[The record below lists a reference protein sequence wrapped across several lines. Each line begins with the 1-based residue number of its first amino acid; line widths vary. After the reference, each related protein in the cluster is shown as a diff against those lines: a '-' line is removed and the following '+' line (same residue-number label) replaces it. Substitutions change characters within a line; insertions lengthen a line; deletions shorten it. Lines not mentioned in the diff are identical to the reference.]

1 MKWTRLIKL
10 FAGLVAALMGSTAE
24 AAPPLTQIYDTL
36 YKADGTLFSGSATI
50 SWRSFSAA
58 DSSNIPTNSVTVQV
72 VGGLLRVKLVPTTN
86 APGNA
91 YYIVRFNAEGKTQFT
106 ELWAVPPSAL
116 ALAVK
121 DIRIPSPPGSNVTP
135 PPSVVQVVDVAG
147 LSEALAD
154 RPTKSIGYAPN
165 RAAFIDA
172 TGEIAAVSGSPGD
185 CVKVDG
191 TSGPCGSGTALGFV
205 DQEAPVGTVNGSN
218 STFLLSQAPFPA
230 GSLHLFRNG
239 ILQRVV
245 VDYTLSGNAVTF
257 LSVSTPQVGD
267 QLLASYRT
275 AAP

>member
-58 DSSNIPTNSVTVQV
+58 DTSNIPTNSVTVQV

-135 PPSVVQVVDVAG
+135 PPSVVQLVDVAG
-147 LSEALAD
+147 LTEALAD

-172 TGEIAAVSGSPGD
+172 TGEIAAVSGAPGD

-191 TSGPCGSGTALGFV
+191 TSGPCGSGAALRFV
-205 DQEAPVGTVNGSN
+205 DQETPVGAVNGSN
-218 STFLLSQAPFPA
+218 ATFVLSQAPDPA

-257 LSVSTPQVGD
+257 LSVSTPQAGD
-267 QLLASYRT
+267 QLLASYR